1 MSPDTVLKNYWN
13 GNEEF
18 ADLFNAVLFGGSQV
32 IKPYELENEDTEASV
47 LLEHRDHTQ
56 SIKAVRDNIKIQK
69 KSTVYGV
76 QFVLLGLESQEH
88 IHYAMPLRVMGYDYV
103 TDLMNCHGF
112 AYMNCHQIDWF
123 SVISQPHR
131 AAA

>member
-1 MSPDTVLKNYWN
+1 MLLITIKSRENSNRQYSPKYTKEENIIGGKEKTVSPDTVLKNYWN

-76 QFVLLGLESQEH
+76 QFVLLGLES
-88 IHYAMPLRVMGYDYV
+88 
-103 TDLMNCHGF
+103 
-112 AYMNCHQIDWF
+112 
-123 SVISQPHR
+123 
-131 AAA
+131 

>member
-56 SIKAVRDNIKIQK
+56 SIKVSD
-69 KSTVYGV
+69 
-76 QFVLLGLESQEH
+76 E
-88 IHYAMPLRVMGYDYV
+88 
-103 TDLMNCHGF
+103 
-112 AYMNCHQIDWF
+112 
-123 SVISQPHR
+123 
-131 AAA
+131 

>member
-47 LLEHRDHTQ
+47 LLKHRDHTQ

-69 KSTVYGV
+69 SRRCMEYS
-76 QFVLLGLESQEH
+76 L
-88 IHYAMPLRVMGYDYV
+88 
-103 TDLMNCHGF
+103 C
-112 AYMNCHQIDWF
+112 C
-123 SVISQPHR
+123 
-131 AAA
+131 